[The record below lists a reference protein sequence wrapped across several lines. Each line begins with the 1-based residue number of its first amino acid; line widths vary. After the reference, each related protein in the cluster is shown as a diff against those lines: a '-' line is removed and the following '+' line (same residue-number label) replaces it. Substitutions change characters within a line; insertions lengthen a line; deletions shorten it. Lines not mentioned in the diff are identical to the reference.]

1 MPFNKIIRSMQ
12 GLLQP
17 HPQPLPR
24 IRGGELK
31 NFAWG
36 ADRSAPIKDPF
47 WEQELVTDIAF
58 FVKQVEKNVRFKG
71 GL

>member
-1 MPFNKIIRSMQ
+1 MQ

-31 NFAWG
+31 NVAWDYV
-36 ADRSAPIKDPF
+36 AIYSP
-47 WEQELVTDIAF
+47 
-58 FVKQVEKNVRFKG
+58 
-71 GL
+71 